1 MVPKLNKVMSLQG
14 GNSNQVNPN
23 HVTSVK
29 RQRAGNKIYLNRLIK
44 ETKNLINTQENVGQ
58 PDKAKDIANREMLST
73 KIQFIKS
80 YDEKILDSI
89 DTEADVEREI
99 FESSGFAKS
108 ISKLIISINMWLKSH
123 DNEAMSDGTVQNS
136 NLQNSN
142 ISVRPRLTRQEIP
155 PFSCDPLQ
163 LQSFWEIF
171 DSSIHS
177 NTSLPPINKFSYLK
191 TLFTGKAKDAL
202 NSLELTS
209 GNYDKAVAI
218 LKSRFGDP
226 QVVIQSNID
235 ILLALRQI
243 SCTYCKQNH
252 PSNKCSVVNDV
263 QPRNKF
269 LLTKPDILTVYV

>member
-142 ISVRPRLTRQEIP
+142 ISVRPRLTTQEIP

-209 GNYDKAVAI
+209 GNYDKAVVI
-218 LKSRFGDP
+218 LKSCSGDP
-226 QVVIQSNID
+226 KVVTQSNID
-235 ILLALRQI
+235 I
-243 SCTYCKQNH
+243 Y
-252 PSNKCSVVNDV
+252 
-263 QPRNKF
+263 
-269 LLTKPDILTVYV
+269 

>member
-1 MVPKLNKVMSLQG
+1 MPKLNKVMSLQG

-44 ETKNLINTQENVGQ
+44 ETKNLIDMQSNVGQ
-58 PDKAKDIANREMLST
+58 SDKAKDIANREMLSP

-142 ISVRPRLTRQEIP
+142 ISVRPRLTTQEIP

-209 GNYDKAVAI
+209 GNYDKAVVI
-218 LKSRFGDP
+218 LKSCFGDP
-226 QVVIQSNID
+226 KVVTQSNID
-235 ILLALRQI
+235 I
-243 SCTYCKQNH
+243 Y
-252 PSNKCSVVNDV
+252 
-263 QPRNKF
+263 
-269 LLTKPDILTVYV
+269 